1 MNISSP
7 AISWRFFMVYTVP
20 PCGFARCYVIAGPHG
35 LMVVDP
41 GSRGAARAAARL
53 IRRELGMTLTAV
65 RYVAAT
71 HFHIDHIGGMGP
83 LLAACGPETR
93 LLFPPPVHDYLTGR
107 RRLNRMAG
115 WLSALPPVT
124 LAAAR
129 GLRRLEDALPATLAG
144 IPLPLLHRRT
154 ELSFPVER
162 CDFPRTGAGLP
173 GFADWEILATPGHTE
188 DSTSFYSRETAA
200 LICGDLIL
208 HMKQDGRGVL
218 NAFCWNRD
226 VILDTLVRLR
236 HTITPRTV
244 YPGHGEPWEG
254 GERMLDNIVK
264 QW

>member
-107 RRLNRMAG
+107 RRLNCLNG

-144 IPLPLLHRRT
+144 IPLPFLHRWT
-154 ELSFPVER
+154 ESSFPVER
-162 CDFPRTGAGLP
+162 CDFPGAGAIPP
-173 GFADWEILATPGHTE
+173 GFAGWEILATPGHTE
-188 DSTSFYSRETAA
+188 DSISFYSRETAA

-208 HMKQDGRGVL
+208 HMKQDGRGSL

-226 VILDTLVRLR
+226 VILDTLARLR
-236 HTITPRTV
+236 RAIAPRIV
-244 YPGHGEPWEG
+244 YPGHGEPWAG
-254 GERMLDNIVK
+254 GEGMLDNIK
-264 QW
+264 AF